1 MASLSTL
8 YNRLYAKQEQL
19 QRLIAIVPDLDL
31 AYSDFAVNLKNSME
45 PALTSQTWAGK
56 IAKSFD
62 DAREA
67 EIQANYQTIISQQF
81 PLLFAVLD
89 NKIVELQN
97 DIDSLNDAISR
108 AEAEAE
114 ERRQREREKSR

>member
-19 QRLIAIVPDLDL
+19 QRLTAIVPDLDQ
-31 AYSDFAVNLKNSME
+31 AYSDYAVNLKNSME
-45 PALTSQTWAGK
+45 PALTSKTWAGK

-67 EIQANYQTIISQQF
+67 EIQTNYQTIISQQF

-97 DIDSLNDAISR
+97 DIDSLYDAISR